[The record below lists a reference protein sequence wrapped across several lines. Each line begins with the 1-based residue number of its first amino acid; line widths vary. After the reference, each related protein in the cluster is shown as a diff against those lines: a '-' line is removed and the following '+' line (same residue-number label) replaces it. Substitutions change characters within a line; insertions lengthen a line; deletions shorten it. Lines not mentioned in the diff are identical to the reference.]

1 MDESI
6 RGVLGVLIVLAILGL
21 LAFGAGTP
29 DHRSTTQSAAIGVVT
44 G

>member
-6 RGVLGVLIVLAILGL
+6 RAVLGVLVVLAILGL

-29 DHRSTTQSAAIGVVT
+29 DHRSTTQSATIVVVT

>member
-6 RGVLGVLIVLAILGL
+6 RGIVGVLIVLAILGL

-29 DHRSTTQSAAIGVVT
+29 DHRSTTQSAAIGVIA